1 MSALFVKSL
10 SATFDNQRHITQF
23 KQRGKEG
30 ELPRGS
36 LSSLVRLAHWAGAA
50 LWWQTGCN
58 CFVSVGPQGMERG
71 CEHKIYII
79 IYTNKAI
86 SFKLFFLWASGRL
99 GVAKGI
105 I

>member
-36 LSSLVRLAHWAGAA
+36 LSSRVRLAHWAGAA
-50 LWWQTGCN
+50 LWWLTGCI
-58 CFVSVGPQGMERG
+58 V
-71 CEHKIYII
+71 
-79 IYTNKAI
+79 
-86 SFKLFFLWASGRL
+86 LFLWDH
-99 GVAKGI
+99 KGKELVNTK
-105 I
+105 